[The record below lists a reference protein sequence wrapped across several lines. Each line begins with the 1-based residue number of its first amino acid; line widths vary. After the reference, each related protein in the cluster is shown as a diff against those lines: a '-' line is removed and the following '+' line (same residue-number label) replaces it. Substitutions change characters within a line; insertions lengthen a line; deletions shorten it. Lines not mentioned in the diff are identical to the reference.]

1 MNSAFFIFIAA
12 GLALSFFF
20 SGMEAGVFALS
31 RVRIRRLVR
40 GGSSNARRLGRYLE
54 QPEDFLWTI
63 LAGNT
68 LANFAV
74 ASLVVIG
81 SRNFMREHPV
91 AFASGFVFGALL
103 FYALCELLPK
113 MLFRLY
119 PNRLCLLFSRP
130 FSLVHFVLRPVVALL
145 RWIATGLLRWT
156 GGRTFAARLFG
167 TREEL
172 RVVMQESAQ
181 ELSSEERGMINRV
194 LDLQNL
200 TVSHIL
206 VPMPRAA
213 TVTTD
218 TLVAEAMVL
227 CRERGLSRLPV
238 WRSSDHIGIRR
249 IEGLFNLKSLLYR
262 ADLDPQKKVGEY
274 VKPAI
279 FVDADMRLHE
289 AMRHLQRAGQRLAIV
304 LARDGREIGIISL
317 QDILKALFG
326 EVKL

>member
-1 MNSAFFIFIAA
+1 MNSAFFIFIA
-12 GLALSFFF
+12 GCLALSFFF

-40 GGSSNARRLGRYLE
+40 SENSNARRLNRYLE
-54 QPEDFLWTI
+54 HPEDFLWTI

-68 LANFAV
+68 LANFGA
-74 ASLVVIG
+74 ASLVVTG
-81 SRNFMREHPV
+81 SRHFMREHPV
-91 AFASGFVFGALL
+91 LFASGFVIGALL

-119 PNRLCLLFSRP
+119 PNRLCLWFSRP
-130 FSLVHFVLRPVVALL
+130 FSLVHFLLRPVVALL
-145 RWIATGLLRWT
+145 QWLATGLLRWT
-156 GGRTFAARLFG
+156 GGQTFAGRLFG

-172 RVVMQESAQ
+172 RVLMQESAH

-206 VPMPRAA
+206 VPMSRAV

-218 TLVAEAMVL
+218 TVAAEAMAL

-238 WRSSDHIGIRR
+238 WRSGDARR

-262 ADLDPQKKVGEY
+262 ADLDPGRRVGDY
-274 VKPAI
+274 VKPAA
-279 FVDADMRLHE
+279 FVDADMRLEE

-304 LARDGREIGIISL
+304 LARDGREVGIISL
-317 QDILKALFG
+317 QDVLKAIFG
-326 EVKL
+326 EVRL

>member
-1 MNSAFFIFIAA
+1 MNSALFIFIVA
-12 GLALSFFF
+12 GLAFSFFF

-40 GGSSNARRLGRYLE
+40 AGNVNAKRLNRYLDE
-54 QPEDFLWTI
+54 PEEFLWTI

-81 SRNFMREHPV
+81 SQQWMREHP
-91 AFASGFVFGALL
+91 ALFAAGYFAGTLV
-103 FYALCELLPK
+103 FYAFCELLPK

-119 PNRLCLLFSRP
+119 PNRLCLLLARP
-130 FSLVHFVLRPVVALL
+130 FRLVHFVLRPVVALL
-145 RWIATGLLRWT
+145 RWLASGLLRWT
-156 GGRTFAARLFG
+156 GGKSFAGRLFG

-194 LDLQNL
+194 LDLQHL
-200 TVSHIL
+200 TVSHVL
-206 VPMPRAA
+206 VPMPRAV
-213 TVTTD
+213 TVTTE
-218 TLVAEAMVL
+218 TLLAEALAL

-238 WRSSDHIGIRR
+238 WRTDGAGRR
-249 IEGLFNLKSLLYR
+249 IAGLFNLKSMLYR
-262 ADLDPQKKVGEY
+262 ANLDPQKEVGDY
-274 VKPAI
+274 VKPAT
-279 FVDADMRLHE
+279 FVDADMHLEE

-304 LARDGREIGIISL
+304 LGRDGRELGIVSL
-317 QDILKALFG
+317 QDLLKAIFG

>member
-1 MNSAFFIFIAA
+1 MNSAFFMFVAA

-31 RVRIRRLVR
+31 RVRIRRLMR
-40 GGSSNARRLGRYLE
+40 NGNSNARRLNRYLE
-54 QPEDFLWTI
+54 HPEDFLWTI

-91 AFASGFVFGALL
+91 LFISGFVIGALL

-119 PNRLCLLFSRP
+119 PNRLCLWFSLP
-130 FSLVHFVLRPVVALL
+130 FSIVHFLLRPVVALM
-145 RWIATGLLRWT
+145 RWLATGLLRWT
-156 GGRTFAARLFG
+156 GGQTFAGRLFG

-172 RVVMQESAQ
+172 RVLMQESAQ

-206 VPMPRAA
+206 VPMSRAA

-218 TLVAEAMVL
+218 TLVAEAMAL

-238 WRSSDHIGIRR
+238 WRSGGAPR

-262 ADLDPQKKVGEY
+262 ADLEPGRKVGDY
-274 VKPAI
+274 VKPAA
-279 FVDADMRLHE
+279 FVEADMRLEE

-304 LARDGREIGIISL
+304 LARDGREVGIISL
-317 QDILKALFG
+317 QDVLKAIFG
-326 EVKL
+326 EVRL

>member
-1 MNSAFFIFIAA
+1 MNSAFLFFIAL
-12 GLALSFFF
+12 GLVLSFFF

-40 GGSSNARRLGRYLE
+40 AGDTNALRLSRYLDH
-54 QPEDFLWTI
+54 PEEFLWTI

-68 LANFAV
+68 LSNFAV
-74 ASLVVIG
+74 ASFVVVLLG
-81 SRNFMREHPV
+81 GWARSHPALFAV
-91 AFASGFVFGALL
+91 AFFLGALV
-103 FYALCELLPK
+103 FYALCELFPK

-119 PNRLCLLFSRP
+119 PNRLCMLFSRL
-130 FSLVHFVLRPVVALL
+130 FSVLHFFLRPVVALL
-145 RWIATGLLRWT
+145 RWLSTGLLRWS
-156 GGRTFAARLFG
+156 GGQTFEPQVFG

-172 RVVMQESAQ
+172 RVLMQDSAQ

-206 VPMPRAA
+206 VPMPRAV
-213 TVTTD
+213 TVNMD
-218 TLVAEAMVL
+218 TLVTDALAL

-238 WRSSDHIGIRR
+238 WRSDGETKR
-249 IEGLFNLKSLLYR
+249 IAGVFNLKSLLYR
-262 ADLDPQKKVGEY
+262 EDLDPAKRAGDY
-274 VKPAI
+274 VKPAA
-279 FVDADMRLHE
+279 FVDADMRLEE

-304 LARDGREIGIISL
+304 LARDGREIGIVSL
-317 QDILKALFG
+317 QDLLKAVFG

>member
-1 MNSAFFIFIAA
+1 MNSAFFLFVVA
-12 GLALSFFF
+12 GLALSFFL

-31 RVRIRRLVR
+31 RVRIRRLMR
-40 GGSSNARRLGRYLE
+40 DGNSNARRLNRYLE
-54 QPEDFLWTI
+54 HPEDFLWTI

-81 SRNFMREHPV
+81 SRNFMRDHPV
-91 AFASGFVFGALL
+91 LFASGFVMGALL
-103 FYALCELLPK
+103 FYGLCELLPK

-119 PNRLCLLFSRP
+119 PNRLCLWFSLP
-130 FSLVHFVLRPVVALL
+130 FSVVHFLLRPVVALL
-145 RWIATGLLRWT
+145 RWLATGLLRWT
-156 GGRTFAARLFG
+156 GGQTFAGRLFG

-172 RVVMQESAQ
+172 RVLMQESAQ
-181 ELSSEERGMINRV
+181 ELSSEERGMIDRV

-206 VPMPRAA
+206 VPMSRAVA
-213 TVTTD
+213 VTTD
-218 TLVAEAMVL
+218 TVVAEAMAL

-238 WRSSDHIGIRR
+238 WRGSGVRR

-262 ADLDPQKKVGEY
+262 ADLDPGRRVGDY
-274 VKPAI
+274 VKPAA
-279 FVDADMRLHE
+279 FVDADMRLEE

-304 LARDGREIGIISL
+304 LARDGREVGIVSL
-317 QDILKALFG
+317 QDVLKAIFG
-326 EVKL
+326 EVRL

>member
-1 MNSAFFIFIAA
+1 MNSAFFVFIAA

-31 RVRIRRLVR
+31 RVRIRRLMR
-40 GGSSNARRLGRYLE
+40 GGNSNARRLNRYLE
-54 QPEDFLWTI
+54 HPEDFLWTI

-81 SRNFMREHPV
+81 SRNLMREHPLL
-91 AFASGFVFGALL
+91 FGLGFVVGALG
-103 FYALCELLPK
+103 FYAFCELLPK

-119 PNRLCLLFSRP
+119 PNRLCLWFSRLFSV
-130 FSLVHFVLRPVVALL
+130 VHFLLRPVVALL
-145 RWIATGLLRWT
+145 RWLATGLLRWT
-156 GGRTFAARLFG
+156 GGKTFAGRLFG

-172 RVVMQESAQ
+172 RVLMQESAQ

-218 TLVAEAMVL
+218 TLVAEAMTL
-227 CRERGLSRLPV
+227 CRERSLSRLPV
-238 WRSSDHIGIRR
+238 WRGGGVRR

-262 ADLDPQKKVGEY
+262 ADLDPKRRVGDY
-274 VKPAI
+274 VKPAA
-279 FVDADMRLHE
+279 FVDADMRLEE

-304 LARDGREIGIISL
+304 LDRDGREVGIISL
-317 QDILKALFG
+317 QDVLKALFG
-326 EVKL
+326 EVRL